1 MCMSVSVDCVTS
13 RVYSDMT
20 EHSCYVYEGGE
31 LVNAL
36 TVRVYYHRTKITVK
50 VISRSFIEA
59 KVWRVFEKALSEEL
73 SKVMPKPSDSR
84 IVNNILKEFFEE
96 LATS

>member
-1 MCMSVSVDCVTS
+1 MDISVDCVTS

-20 EHSCYVYEGGE
+20 EHSCYVYEDGE

-36 TVRVYYHRTKITVK
+36 TVRVYYHRTRITAK
-50 VISRSFIEA
+50 VMARSFIEA
-59 KVWRVFEKALSEEL
+59 KAWRVFEKALSEEL
-73 SKVMPKPSDSR
+73 TKVMPKPSDSR
-84 IVNNILKEFFEE
+84 VVNNILKEFFEG